1 MKVRKAPTM
10 KLLSFSALTMR
21 SRDPKRLAEFY
32 RDAVGVPLAPDRHG
46 RIGEHFECDLG
57 DVHLAVLKAG
67 ADDGSPMV
75 PVFQVDDLDAAHA
88 RMDSLNVEARHK
100 PMDLGDGMRVV
111 TFTDPDGNAFGVIE
125 IRRRP

>member
-1 MKVRKAPTM
+1 M

-21 SRDPKRLAEFY
+21 SSDPKRLAEFY
-32 RDAVGVPLAPDRHG
+32 RDAVGLPLVPDRHG
-46 RIGEHFECDLG
+46 RVGEHFECDLG

-67 ADDGSPMV
+67 ANDVSPMV

-111 TFTDPDGNAFGVIE
+111 MFTDPDGNAFGVIE

>member
-1 MKVRKAPTM
+1 
-10 KLLSFSALTMR
+10 
-21 SRDPKRLAEFY
+21 
-32 RDAVGVPLAPDRHG
+32 
-46 RIGEHFECDLG
+46 
-57 DVHLAVLKAG
+57 
-67 ADDGSPMV
+67 V